1 MGYLFRINK
10 GATGTNLY
18 EIGSDCQAA
27 GNVYKIKVTND
38 NNSGEGDTDENKLN
52 QHIQDAIDYL
62 EAFKK
67 RFNDILELKDFFT
80 EVDNYI
86 EILQSK

>member
-1 MGYLFRINK
+1 MIVISHGYQKTISVF
-10 GATGTNLY
+10 
-18 EIGSDCQAA
+18 
-27 GNVYKIKVTND
+27 
-38 NNSGEGDTDENKLN
+38 TDENKLN